1 MNRKLKTAGILDIVL
16 ASCTILLVA
25 AAIAFFYAG
34 GLGKDT
40 AEDWQSA
47 LGYVFYVI
55 VILPL
60 IFISFAG
67 MVVFSVFWLVS
78 GIKLLKAAK
87 SEVVPAKLVVA
98 DMVIKLVA
106 IALYVFGTIFLFG
119 LSLPFGVLLAC
130 VFAYLIVA
138 IVFNGIVL
146 GSIKRREK
154 IEE

>member
-16 ASCTILLVA
+16 ASCTIFLVA
-25 AAIAFFYAG
+25 AAVVVFLTG

-67 MVVFSVFWLVS
+67 MVGFSVFWLVS
-78 GIKLLKAAK
+78 GIKILRDIKTEK
-87 SEVVPAKLVVA
+87 VPSKLVVA

-106 IALYVFGTIFLFG
+106 IALYVFGTIFLFSLLLPLG
-119 LSLPFGVLLAC
+119 VSFVCLSAFLA
-130 VFAYLIVA
+130 VT
-138 IVFNGIVL
+138 IVFNAIAAKEARRF
-146 GSIKRREK
+146 IKKSE
-154 IEE
+154 

>member
-25 AAIAFFYAG
+25 AAIVVFLTG

-67 MVVFSVFWLVS
+67 MVGFSVFWLVS
-78 GIKLLKAAK
+78 GIKILRDIKTEK
-87 SEVVPAKLVVA
+87 VPSKLVVA

-138 IVFNGIVL
+138 IVFNGIVV

>member
-1 MNRKLKTAGILDIVL
+1 MNKKLKTVGVLDIVL

-25 AAIAFFYAG
+25 AAVVVFLAG

-67 MVVFSVFWLVS
+67 MVGFSVFWLVS
-78 GIKLLKAAK
+78 GIKILRDIKTEK
-87 SEVVPAKLVVA
+87 VPSKLVVA
-98 DMVIKLVA
+98 DVITKFVA
-106 IALYVFGTIFLFG
+106 IALYVFGTIFLFSLLLPLG
-119 LSLPFGVLLAC
+119 VSFVSLSAFLA
-130 VFAYLIVA
+130 IT
-138 IVFNGIVL
+138 IVFNAIAAKEARRF
-146 GSIKRREK
+146 IKKSE
-154 IEE
+154 

>member
-25 AAIAFFYAG
+25 AAVVVFLTG

-67 MVVFSVFWLVS
+67 MVGFSVFWLVS
-78 GIKLLKAAK
+78 GIKILRDIKTEK
-87 SEVVPAKLVVA
+87 VPSKLVVA
-98 DMVIKLVA
+98 DVITKFVA
-106 IALYVFGTIFLFG
+106 IALYVFGTIFLFTLLLPLG
-119 LSLPFGVLLAC
+119 VSFVCLSAFLA
-130 VFAYLIVA
+130 IT
-138 IVFNGIVL
+138 IVFNAIAAKEARRF
-146 GSIKRREK
+146 IKKSE
-154 IEE
+154 